1 MENASKALIMAG
13 GVLIALMIVGAL
25 LLMFSNLSSYQE
37 TNVRGERSAQVVEFN
52 NQFETYNHDN
62 VRGSDLYSL
71 LNSAINYNRNQTTA
85 GTRNP
90 GDTTWAD
97 EGQDVSYQPLEIQFT
112 LDISQLT
119 ADGTN
124 RLFTGSGNKT
134 YTVSGNTNTFENDIK
149 NMISKLESA
158 YGTNSL
164 TNLTTNI
171 TKIFPTNPSTS
182 QQNDAVAAFKSGCK
196 KNTITTVKN
205 DGSNGETIEV
215 NSITWNK
222 LNESA
227 DRSGTVKRNI
237 YQYYEYVQFKR
248 ARFDCKN
255 VTYDNN
261 TGRITKMEFEFTG
274 EFN

>member
-13 GVLIALMIVGAL
+13 GVLIALMIIGAL
-25 LLMFSNLSSYQE
+25 ILMFSNLSSYQE

-52 NQFETYNHDN
+52 NRFSTYNHED

-71 LNSAINYNRNQTTA
+71 LNNAINYNRTQSTA
-85 GTRNP
+85 GTRDSSN
-90 GDTTWAD
+90 TTWAD
-97 EGQDVSYQPLEIQFT
+97 QGTDIAYQPLEIQFT
-112 LDISQLT
+112 IDILQLT
-119 ADGTN
+119 ADNKN
-124 RLFTGSGNKT
+124 RLFTGNGKT
-134 YTVSGNTNTFENDIK
+134 TYIVNGNTNTFENTIK
-149 NMISKLESA
+149 EMISKLEDA

-164 TNLTTNI
+164 TNLTTNL
-171 TKIFPTNPSTS
+171 TKIFPTNPSIS
-182 QQNDAVAAFKSGCK
+182 QQNDAIEAFKNACK
-196 KNTITTVKN
+196 KNTIITVKN
-205 DGSNGETIEV
+205 DGSNGETIDV

-227 DRSGTVKRNI
+227 DTNGSIKNNI
-237 YQYYEYVQFKR
+237 YKYYEYVQFKR